1 MRRLIF
7 LGVVVPLVAALAVV
21 AVTMAERRG
30 SIIPVEPGTEQTF
43 RGDQLVAGDRFTCH
57 GLLVFERRAHDG
69 RWGSVSSDGRRIPP
83 TRDGGVEIYCPAVL
97 SEI

>member
-1 MRRLIF
+1 LTVSPVAVRADGHGRRLNF
-7 LGVVVPLVAALAVV
+7 LGVVVPLF
-21 AVTMAERRG
+21 
-30 SIIPVEPGTEQTF
+30 EQ
-43 RGDQLVAGDRFTCH
+43 
-57 GLLVFERRAHDG
+57 RAHDG

>member
-1 MRRLIF
+1 LNF
-7 LGVVVPLVAALAVV
+7 LGVVVPLF
-21 AVTMAERRG
+21 
-30 SIIPVEPGTEQTF
+30 EQ
-43 RGDQLVAGDRFTCH
+43 
-57 GLLVFERRAHDG
+57 RAHDG